1 MPWLLPRALSDPT
14 QLTHLTQ
21 TPSPAAPAR
30 SGLQRRCY
38 RLPACLVWVPYLGL
52 PSCAISYLLLAT
64 DYRLQTTAQVIR
76 EAKSNGRRRR
86 RRQRESESETQA
98 QAVD

>member
-14 QLTHLTQ
+14 QLTHLTH

-38 RLPACLVWVPYLGL
+38 RLPACLPSLGAL
-52 PSCAISYLLLAT
+52 SGFTELRHFLITTC
-64 DYRLQTTAQVIR
+64 YRRQTPAQVIR

-98 QAVD
+98 AAVD